1 MSRKVKLKTWALN
14 NSVIDIAEQC
24 EVSRQTIHNAIN
36 SDRTIMLAIDNDR
49 IVSAMEITQRKK
61 IWRFEE

>member
-36 SDRTIMLAIDNDR
+36 SDRTIMLEIDNDR